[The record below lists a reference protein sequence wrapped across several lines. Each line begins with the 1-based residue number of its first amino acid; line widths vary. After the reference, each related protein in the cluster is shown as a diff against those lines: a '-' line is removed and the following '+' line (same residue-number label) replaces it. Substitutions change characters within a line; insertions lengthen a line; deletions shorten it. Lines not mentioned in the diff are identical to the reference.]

1 MMRDQ
6 GKQTNKQEK
15 ATRKKQM
22 IDAGKTLKKQTIISI
37 FRKMR
42 DFATLIQKRDTME
55 KNIGKIQSN
64 NKTKLLEIKIMV
76 A

>member
-1 MMRDQ
+1 
-6 GKQTNKQEK
+6 
-15 ATRKKQM
+15 M

-55 KNIGKIQSN
+55 KNIGKI
-64 NKTKLLEIKIMV
+64 
-76 A
+76 

>member
-22 IDAGKTLKKQTIISI
+22 IDAGKTKKQTIISI